1 MSDEQ
6 AVLTASFKG
15 DGGFDAPLLVVRAE
29 TPHDMLQRL
38 DALASTGILAKVA
51 QIARE
56 MHGVYAA
63 DQGLQ
68 PSATVVV
75 PDPAYPQPPISQPQ
89 VQQAAYPQA
98 PPQIVPGPDVN
109 NNGWGAAQPQP
120 GYQAQAAGGYQPAPV
135 PQQQPGAPFTET
147 DRYGNTFVY
156 NDPAAP
162 MCARGPMVKATRM
175 KRDNSGTYT
184 MWLDPAHKACPLWK
198 KQGNPPV
205 DPSQLAPDQWLNKR

>member
-1 MSDEQ
+1 MQ
-6 AVLTASFKG
+6 AQR
-15 DGGFDAPLLVVRAE
+15 VRHR
-29 TPHDMLQRL
+29 P
-38 DALASTGILAKVA
+38 STGRRRDRNTGIAQQRHLRRLRLARR
-51 QIARE
+51 QRRQ
-56 MHGVYAA
+56 GVELAA
-63 DQGLQ
+63 DQGRHRQ
-68 PSATVVV
+68 S
-75 PDPAYPQPPISQPQ
+75 
-89 VQQAAYPQA
+89 
-98 PPQIVPGPDVN
+98 
-109 NNGWGAAQPQP
+109 
-120 GYQAQAAGGYQPAPV
+120 V